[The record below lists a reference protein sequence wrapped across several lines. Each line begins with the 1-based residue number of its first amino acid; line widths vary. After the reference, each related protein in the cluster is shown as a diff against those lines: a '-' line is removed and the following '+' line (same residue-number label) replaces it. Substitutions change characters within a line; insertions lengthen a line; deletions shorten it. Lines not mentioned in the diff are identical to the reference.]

1 MPKGFLDILTE
12 AAGKWKWKKKSE
24 QAISAVAWPSLYALR
39 ISTEKELQ
47 LSRKLE
53 KTKEILL
60 LDRAVQRACSAT
72 SDLMSKKM
80 QQEEHIVVTA
90 CKIAKIQGDRLPLSK
105 VRTVISQQ
113 NWDSKRCDP
122 WDNDLSEDEDVII
135 EEEKEAQP
143 LIQTKIQATRE
154 PGDNWQEIPTGP
166 QTTVPEYSSAE
177 LIELTSRFNQ
187 KSREG
192 IAAWMPHLWNTGGD
206 GIMLNGSEMSKTAL
220 VILQLGLWQ
229 RFYVAE
235 GA

>member
-1 MPKGFLDILTE
+1 
-12 AAGKWKWKKKSE
+12 
-24 QAISAVAWPSLYALR
+24 
-39 ISTEKELQ
+39 
-47 LSRKLE
+47 
-53 KTKEILL
+53 
-60 LDRAVQRACSAT
+60 
-72 SDLMSKKM
+72 M

>member
-1 MPKGFLDILTE
+1 ME
-12 AAGKWKWKKKSE
+12 KKSE

-60 LDRAVQRACSAT
+60 SERDVQRACSAT
-72 SDLMSKKM
+72 CDLMSKKI
-80 QQEEHIVVTA
+80 QQEGHIVVTA
-90 CKIAKIQGDRLPLSK
+90 CKIAKMQGGRLPHSK

-154 PGDNWQEIPTGP
+154 QEI
-166 QTTVPEYSSAE
+166 
-177 LIELTSRFNQ
+177 IERRS
-187 KSREG
+187 
-192 IAAWMPHLWNTGGD
+192 
-206 GIMLNGSEMSKTAL
+206 
-220 VILQLGLWQ
+220 LQSPKQQCQNIPPLS
-229 RFYVAE
+229 
-235 GA
+235 